1 MSVLR
6 VLCWRGCP
14 VVGAGYDESKILT
27 DVIAQRTAR
36 LDLEIQASDGGAW
49 RKIGQPVRSGQ
60 LDLGTGFA
68 AGASKLNDDTYV
80 RQNDKHYDAMLWPH
94 VRGPNCKAASALLIG
109 GAARGLGASHLQ
121 LSRGMP
127 SLCLPPVLPEA
138 VPMPFVI
145 CSL

>member
-1 MSVLR
+1 MSSWLR
-6 VLCWRGCP
+6 VFC
-14 VVGAGYDESKILT
+14 AGYDESKILT

-49 RKIGQPVRSGQ
+49 RKIGQQVHGGQ

-109 GAARGLGASHLQ
+109 GVARAFGASHLQ
-121 LSRGMP
+121 LSCGMP
-127 SLCLPPVLPEA
+127 PLCMTPVLPEA
-138 VPMPFVI
+138 VLMPFVV
-145 CSL
+145 CSI